1 MIKKTKD
8 IYLET
13 LNKLELLKEQQDLF
27 FQRKII
33 KNLELEK
40 RNKKR

>member
-40 RNKKR
+40 WNKKR